1 MKAFLHTASVAA
13 GRAWNTKAFA
23 RAVLVAAGLGL
34 AAAAGALVADATAAT
49 APSVDPDAAE
59 FTIMGHR
66 FRIPRVYLTQ
76 AEDLPGRTID
86 SSGDAVFLKVALPNL
101 APITKR
107 DTDYYKW
114 GEGSSDVISFGL
126 WARPRGAGPVKGYFL
141 PESLKKCTGPREG
154 YLTCPHWL
162 DEDGSNLFKDI
173 EVFVRIDG
181 DRRFAFECHK
191 DDSARSPHCTIDLA
205 FSNDI
210 ELKLSFAK
218 KHFRDADRL
227 LARLFE
233 LVCSFYLPGPGNK
246 DRPFNYCK

>member
-1 MKAFLHTASVAA
+1 MKAFVRTASVVA
-13 GRAWNTKAFA
+13 GPAWTMKAFA

-114 GEGSSDVISFGL
+114 GEGFSDVISFGL
-126 WARPRGAGPVKGYFL
+126 WARPRGAAPVKGYFL
-141 PESLKKCTGPREG
+141 PESLKKCSGPREG
-154 YLTCPHWL
+154 YLTCPHRL
-162 DEDGSNLFKDI
+162 DEEGSNLFKDI

-181 DRRFAFECHK
+181 DRRFAFECRK
-191 DDSARSPHCTIDLA
+191 EDSVPSPHCRIDLA
-205 FSNDI
+205 FSDDI
-210 ELKLSFAK
+210 ELKISFAK

>member
-1 MKAFLHTASVAA
+1 MKAFVHTALVAA
-13 GRAWNTKAFA
+13 GRAWKMKAFA
-23 RAVLVAAGLGL
+23 RAVLVAAGFGL
-34 AAAAGALVADATAAT
+34 AVAAPMVPDATAAP

-76 AEDLPGRTID
+76 AEDLPGRTIE
-86 SSGDAVFLKVALPNL
+86 SSGDAVFMKVALPNL

-114 GEGSSDVISFGL
+114 GEGFTDVISFGL
-126 WARPRGAGPVKGYFL
+126 WARPGVAGPIKHYFL

-162 DEDGSNLFKDI
+162 DEDGSNLFKDL

-191 DDSARSPHCTIDLA
+191 DDSAPSPQCTIDLA
-205 FSNDI
+205 FSDDI
-210 ELKLSFAK
+210 ELHILFAK

-246 DRPFNYCK
+246 DRTFNYCK

>member
-1 MKAFLHTASVAA
+1 MKAFVRTALVAA
-13 GRAWNTKAFA
+13 GRAWNMEAFA

-86 SSGDAVFLKVALPNL
+86 SSGEAVFMKVALPNL

-114 GEGSSDVISFGL
+114 GEGSSDVVRFGL
-126 WARPRGAGPVKGYFL
+126 WARPGGAGPVKGYFL

-191 DDSARSPHCTIDLA
+191 DDSARVPQCTIDLA
-205 FSNDI
+205 FSNHI
-210 ELKLSFAK
+210 ELHTLFAK

>member
-1 MKAFLHTASVAA
+1 M
-13 GRAWNTKAFA
+13 KAFA
-23 RAVLVAAGLGL
+23 RAALVAAGLGL
-34 AAAAGALVADATAAT
+34 AAAAMVSPDATAGP
-49 APSVDPDAAE
+49 APSIDPDAAE

-66 FRIPRVYLTQ
+66 FRIPKVYLTQ

-86 SSGDAVFLKVALPNL
+86 SSGDAVFMKVALPNL

-114 GEGSSDVISFGL
+114 GEGFSDVISFGL
-126 WARPRGAGPVKGYFL
+126 WARPGGAGPVKGYFL
-141 PESLKKCTGPREG
+141 PESLKKCSGPREG

-191 DDSARSPHCTIDLA
+191 DDSAPSPHCRIDLPL
-205 FSNDI
+205 SNHI
-210 ELKLSFAK
+210 ELKISFAK

-246 DRPFNYCK
+246 DRTFNYCK

>member
-1 MKAFLHTASVAA
+1 MKAFERTALVVA
-13 GRAWNTKAFA
+13 GRAWNMKAFA
-23 RAVLVAAGLGL
+23 RAVLVAAALGL
-34 AAAAGALVADATAAT
+34 AAAGALVVDATAAT
-49 APSVDPDAAE
+49 APSVDPDAEE

-66 FRIPRVYLTQ
+66 FRIPKVYLTQ
-76 AEDLPGRTID
+76 AEDLPGRTIN
-86 SSGDAVFLKVALPNL
+86 SSGEAVFMKVTLPNL

-114 GEGSSDVISFGL
+114 GEGFSVVIDFGL
-126 WARPRGAGPVKGYFL
+126 WARPGVAGPIKRYFL

-191 DDSARSPHCTIDLA
+191 DDSARIPQCTIDLPL
-205 FSNDI
+205 SDDI
-210 ELKLSFAK
+210 ELHILFAK

-233 LVCSFYLPGPGNK
+233 LVCSFYLPRPGNK
-246 DRPFNYCK
+246 DRTFNYCK

>member
-1 MKAFLHTASVAA
+1 MKAFVRT
-13 GRAWNTKAFA
+13 
-23 RAVLVAAGLGL
+23 VLVVAGLGL
-34 AAAAGALVADATAAT
+34 AAAAGAVVVDATAAP
-49 APSVDPDAAE
+49 APSVDPDVAE

-66 FRIPRVYLTQ
+66 FRIPKVYLTQ
-76 AEDLPGRTID
+76 VEDLPGRTID
-86 SSGDAVFLKVALPNL
+86 SSGEAVFMKVALPNL

-114 GEGSSDVISFGL
+114 GEGFSDVIDFGL
-126 WARPRGAGPVKGYFL
+126 WARPGVAGPIKRYFL

-181 DRRFAFECHK
+181 DRRLAFECRK
-191 DDSARSPHCTIDLA
+191 EDSAPFPHCTIDLPL
-205 FSNDI
+205 SDDI
-210 ELKLSFAK
+210 ELHILFAK

-233 LVCSFYLPGPGNK
+233 LVCSFYLPGRGNK
-246 DRPFNYCK
+246 DRTFNYCK